1 MMKPLE
7 LAVGAVVAIAV
18 AATIADT
25 ASGQTPPADRGVTIH
40 LAEAQ
45 TAPPA
50 PLRAAA
56 AVRYARASIEKACGA
71 VTYRLSTGNGK
82 GTCAAGASVAEC
94 TDGAGNTA
102 RMYCE
107 RGCTVTTGSGACE
120 EKRA

>member
-7 LAVGAVVAIAV
+7 LGVGAVVAIAV

-25 ASGQTPPADRGVTIH
+25 AAGQTPPVDRAVTIV
-40 LAEAQ
+40 LAQADA
-45 TAPPA
+45 APPA
-50 PLRAAA
+50 PKRAAA
-56 AVRYARASIEKACGA
+56 PVRYAHASIEKTCGN
-71 VTYRLSTGNGK
+71 VTYRLSTGTGK
-82 GTCAAGASVAEC
+82 GTCASGVAVAEC